1 MNCQVVRCCSL
12 FIKNKLAGARLM
24 VILAML
30 VGCCGCEQEPEIT
43 QYVID
48 KRVPQQLNS
57 KQRML
62 GAMVPAGDEVLFFKL
77 VGDSDLVDGV
87 ALDVRK
93 WIAGVKVV
101 AGEPELVAPPDW
113 TLRMGGSNSFDVAKL
128 DLPRGEPPLE
138 LKITRL
144 ARNAPWSELVRS
156 NVNRWRGQMG
166 LEESADTLGGAT
178 PLVEG
183 NEGTDEAPAMWVD
196 LQGSFGSGS
205 MGSGMMGQPPF
216 AQSMGSGMHGGGGP
230 LGPPGDGGLPAA
242 PDRAATSGAAAGA
255 DKSPLE
261 YSVPE
266 GWQPGKMG
274 PMRMAAFV
282 IGEGNA
288 SAEITVII
296 ASGDL
301 VGNVQRWLGQVHSGG
316 VPDGELERVLESG
329 QEVTVDG
336 RVGKRFFMRGSGDQ
350 ALGIDG
356 TMVPR
361 EDGSSLFIKMTG
373 DAKVVTAE
381 ADRIGEFLS
390 SLKVKL

>member
-1 MNCQVVRCCSL
+1 MNCQVVRSCSL

-24 VILAML
+24 IVLAML
-30 VGCCGCEQEPEIT
+30 AGCSGCEQEPDIT

-48 KRVPQQLNS
+48 KRVPEQLNAQ
-57 KQRML
+57 QRML
-62 GAMVPAGDEVLFFKL
+62 GAMVPAGEEVLFFKL
-77 VGDSDLVDGV
+77 VGDSDSVDRI

-93 WIAGVKVV
+93 WITGVKVV
-101 AGEPELVAPPDW
+101 AGEPELVAPPEW

-128 DLPRGEPPLE
+128 DLPVGEPPLE

-166 LEESADTLGGAT
+166 LEESADTLGGAI
-178 PLVEG
+178 PLVDGSEAA
-183 NEGTDEAPAMWVD
+183 DESPAMWVD
-196 LQGSFGSGS
+196 LRGSFGSGS

-216 AQSMGSGMHGGGGP
+216 AQSMGSGVAAGGAPSSPPVGGS
-230 LGPPGDGGLPAA
+230 LSAA
-242 PDRAATSGAAAGA
+242 PNRAATSGESSSVDA
-255 DKSPLE
+255 SPLE
-261 YSVPE
+261 YSAPE

-274 PMRMAAFV
+274 PMRMAAFA

-301 VGNVQRWLGQVHSGG
+301 VGNVQRWLGQVHPGG

-336 RVGKRFFMRGSGDQ
+336 RVGKRFFMRGSGEQ

-373 DAKVVTAE
+373 DADVVTAE
-381 ADRIGEFLS
+381 ADRIGQFLG